1 MTMKKLLIRI
11 LVLVALLFV
20 MNWVYSKWFYE
31 KDLQE
36 HSDMVNLPRQVV
48 ADTCRIV
55 YLGESSNRTYGW
67 AESDQRK
74 ISDMVWAYFPDLRCG
89 DMTKD
94 ASHAEIY
101 YNILKLIPKE
111 SSVETVVVTMNLRSF
126 DAGWIYSRLETAL
139 QKQLVLLQDY
149 PPLVNRF
156 LLAFKAYPIRSE
168 AEWDQIVSKHW
179 RKDPIEFSYDC
190 EWKTTHQWD
199 SAMAWQGWMDSQ
211 GQRDD
216 AMTDL
221 ACHYIKAYA
230 FQIRDGNPRVK
241 DFDKIVELCQERGW
255 NLIFNLLPENVDKAN
270 ELVGKDLL
278 FLMKTN
284 RDYLVK
290 RYGGLEHVTV
300 VDNLNLVRDVNFI
313 DQNWTTEHYYAEG
326 RHLVANRIALVLKAL
341 YPNDFIDPYS
351 VIADEGHF
359 YFANAISIDAAQPYS
374 NTLDM
379 PSADL
384 LPDWEKVNVEFEV
397 CQNDRSHEAVLAVQW
412 YDFEENSGARYY
424 PIQDEITAVGQ
435 WDFATFVLP
444 VDSVLRSAQHFKIFV
459 YNPSESPI
467 QVKGL
472 DVSFRPA
479 YMKPG
484 VKGESER

>member
-1 MTMKKLLIRI
+1 MTMKNLLIRI
-11 LVLVALLFV
+11 GIVAVMLVA
-20 MNWVYSKWFYE
+20 MNWIYGKWFYE
-31 KDLQE
+31 KDLQA

-48 ADTCRIV
+48 ADSCRIV

-74 ISDMVWAYFPDLRCG
+74 ISDMVWAYYPNVRCD

-101 YNILKLIPKE
+101 YNMLKLIPKE

-139 QKQLVLLQDY
+139 QKQLVLLKDY

-168 AEWDQIVSKHW
+168 AEWDQIVIRYWK
-179 RKDPIEFSYDC
+179 KAPLPFGF
-190 EWKTTHQWD
+190 EWETTHQWD
-199 SAMAWQGWMDSQ
+199 SAMAWHGWFDEQ
-211 GQRDD
+211 GQRSQE
-216 AMTDL
+216 MTDL

-230 FQIRDGNPRVK
+230 FQIRDDNPRVE
-241 DFDKIVELCQERGW
+241 DFDKIVELCKERGW
-255 NLIFNLLPENVDKAN
+255 NLVFNLLPENVDKAN
-270 ELVGKDLL
+270 ELVGNELL
-278 FLMKTN
+278 FLMKRN

-290 RYGGLEHVTV
+290 RYGSLEHVTV
-300 VDNLNLVRDVNFI
+300 VDNLNLVRDINFI

-326 RHLVANRIALVLKAL
+326 RHLVANRVALALREL
-341 YPNDFIDPYS
+341 YPNDFNDPHS
-351 VIADEGHF
+351 VVAEEGH
-359 YFANAISIDAAQPYS
+359 YCFAEAISIDARQPFSY
-374 NTLDM
+374 TLDM
-379 PSADL
+379 PSSNL
-384 LPDWEKVNVEFEV
+384 REDWEKVNVSFMACQSEFS
-397 CQNDRSHEAVLAVQW
+397 NAVLAVQW
-412 YDFEENSGARYY
+412 YDSVGNSDARYY

-444 VDSVLRSAQHFKIFV
+444 VDSTLLSSQHFKIFV
-459 YNPSESPI
+459 YNPSETAI

-472 DVSFRPA
+472 DISFRPA
-479 YMKPG
+479 YMKPC

>member
-1 MTMKKLLIRI
+1 MKKLLIRI
-11 LVLVALLFV
+11 LVLAALLFA
-20 MNWVYSKWFYE
+20 MNWVYSRWFYE
-31 KDLQE
+31 KDLQA
-36 HSDMVNLPRQVV
+36 HSDMVNMPRQVIT
-48 ADTCRIV
+48 DSCRIV

-74 ISDMVWAYFPDLRCG
+74 ISDMVWAYFPNLRCG

-101 YNILKLIPKE
+101 YNMLKLIPKE

-168 AEWDQIVSKHW
+168 AEWDQIVNKHW
-179 RKDPIEFSYDC
+179 RKDPIKFPYDF
-190 EWKTTHQWD
+190 EWTTTHQWD
-199 SAMAWQGWMDSQ
+199 SAMAWQGWIDPQ
-211 GQRDD
+211 GQRDE

-230 FQIRDGNPRVK
+230 FQIRDDNPRVK

-255 NLIFNLLPENVDKAN
+255 NLIFNLLAENVDKAN
-270 ELVGKDLL
+270 ELVGKDLI
-278 FLMKTN
+278 FLMKMN
-284 RDYLVK
+284 RDYLVE
-290 RYGGLEHVTV
+290 RYGSLDGVTV
-300 VDNLNLVRDVNFI
+300 VDNLNLVRDINFI

-326 RHLVANRIALVLKAL
+326 RHLVANRIALVSKAL
-341 YPNDFIDPYS
+341 YPNDFIDPHA
-351 VIADEGHF
+351 VVADEGHF
-359 YFANAISIDAAQPYS
+359 YFADVVSIDAAQPYS
-374 NTLDM
+374 YTLDM
-379 PSADL
+379 LSANL
-384 LPDWEKVNVEFEV
+384 QSDWEKVNVEFEV
-397 CQNDRSHEAVLAVQW
+397 CQNDCSDEAVLAVQW
-412 YDFEENSGARYY
+412 YDSEENSGARYY
-424 PIQDEITAVGQ
+424 SIQDEITAVGQ

-444 VDSVLRSAQHFKIFV
+444 VDSVLRLAKHFKIFV
-459 YNPSESPI
+459 YNPSETPI

-472 DVSFRPA
+472 DISFRPA